1 MKNIVKKVKSHPLYK
16 SGLVKLKKA
25 EKFALKRPFVSLFII
40 LAILLVV
47 ISINSFLRK
56 PKVEEVVEEQIKT
69 VAIYSV
75 GESPR
80 IQVSAKVEESN
91 VITVVSQAGGI
102 VQSVSVEVG
111 QKVWAYK
118 QVAALSSN
126 YYGGSAATIQRQL
139 AQVQNENVLETFD
152 SQKDLISKQ
161 RDIANLQGDNAEEMR
176 KIADSSLGETRALLT
191 LNETMLSGVDGALL
205 VATTSAEVTSLTAQ
219 KSQLLA
225 GINQIKSGLR
235 QAEYQANEDKPPYNL
250 ATTAKDLTIK
260 QLELQE
266 KALEMSKEISSLQ
279 LKLARVQEATMYP
292 ATPFAGIVERIFVK
306 KGQMISPG
314 TPIATIK
321 ANTGST
327 QLIAL
332 VSKDMA
338 SKVNIT
344 EPTMVNIEGQM
355 VEIYPDHVSS
365 VATDGLLYSIVYSLD
380 SQYQNKLNHG
390 SHVSIS
396 LPIGSIDTNAIIP
409 FLPLES
415 VHQSEQESTI
425 FVLEDG
431 KVISQKVELGSING
445 RFVEIK
451 NGLSNQT
458 AVILSRDVI
467 EGQAVEAIK

>member
-1 MKNIVKKVKSHPLYK
+1 MKNILKKVRKHKLYK
-16 SGLVKLKKA
+16 AVVAKLKKA
-25 EKFALKRPFVSLFII
+25 EKFALQRPFVSLFII
-40 LAILLVV
+40 LGILLVV
-47 ISINSFLRK
+47 ISVNSYIRK
-56 PKVEEVVEEQIKT
+56 PQVEEIVEQQIKQ
-69 VAIYSV
+69 VSIYSV

-80 IQVSAKVEESN
+80 IQGSAKVKESN
-91 VITVVSQAGGI
+91 VITVFSQAGGI
-102 VQSVSVEVG
+102 VQSVSVEPG

-139 AQVQNENVLETFD
+139 AQVQNKNILETFD
-152 SQKDLISKQ
+152 AQKDLIGKQ
-161 RDIANLQGDNAEEMR
+161 RSIANLQGDNAEEMR

-191 LNETMLSGVDGALL
+191 INETMLNGVDGALL

-250 ATTAKDLTIK
+250 AITAKDLTIK

-266 KALEMSKEISSLQ
+266 KALEMSKEISNLQ

-292 ATPFAGIVERIFVK
+292 ATPFAGVVERVFIK

-332 VSKDMA
+332 VSKEMA
-338 SKVNIT
+338 AKVNIT
-344 EPTMVNIEGQM
+344 EPTIINIEGQI
-355 VEIYPDHVSS
+355 VNIYPDHVSS

-380 SQYQNKLNHG
+380 GHYQNKLNHG

-425 FVLEDG
+425 FALEDG
-431 KVISQKVELGSING
+431 KVISMEVELGSING

-451 NGLSNQT
+451 NGLSDQT

-467 EGQAVEAIK
+467 EGQSVESIK